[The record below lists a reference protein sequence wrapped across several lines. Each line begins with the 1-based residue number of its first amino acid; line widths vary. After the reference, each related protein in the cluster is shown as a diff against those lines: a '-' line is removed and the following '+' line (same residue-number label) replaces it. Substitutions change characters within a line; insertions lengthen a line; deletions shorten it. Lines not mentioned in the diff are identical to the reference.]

1 MNTPD
6 ANNELLLQFT
16 KHVSTSSGQGG
27 RGDSWKQHLEKAYF
41 NKQVEAM
48 KSTGPSDLSSSPEE
62 VGFQE
67 DVSSGLL
74 INSLTSDDAETH
86 VFDARS
92 LRPSSQET
100 VSTRIELSGSHVSGK
115 QILSHIQATGGEI
128 KFDRSVKVI
137 GKSQLERL
145 IPAEKF
151 SPLFSPDKESVQI
164 FMKGNDAH
172 LVIRNSEIGHVEVKG
187 LLEQVKS
194 ILREK
199 QVYLS
204 KIIINGELYWEDSA
218 AHMGAVEQ
226 SSLREEDIIMDKVF

>member
-16 KHVSTSSGQGG
+16 KNVSASSGQGG
-27 RGDSWKQHLEKAYF
+27 RDDSWKQHLEKAYF

-74 INSLTSDDAETH
+74 INSLTSEHAEAH
-86 VFDARS
+86 VFGSPYLSPD
-92 LRPSSQET
+92 PQGT
-100 VSTRIELSGSHVSGK
+100 FSTRIELSSSHVSGK
-115 QILSHIQATGGEI
+115 QNLSHIPAAGGDI
-128 KFDRSVKVI
+128 KLDRSVKVI
-137 GKSQLERL
+137 GKAQLERL

-151 SPLFSPDKESVQI
+151 SLLFSPDKESVQI
-164 FMKGNDAH
+164 FMKGSDAH

-199 QVYLS
+199 QIYLS
-204 KIIINGELYWEDSA
+204 KIIINGELYWEDNA

-226 SSLREEDIIMDKVF
+226 SSLREEDVIMDKVF